1 GHAIFAGNTGTLQLD
16 QSAAFSGT
24 VSDFGG
30 QDQLDLRDIG
40 FGSATTVGF
49 SANSSGTG
57 GTLSVSDGTHM
68 AQIALLGQYAANSFV
83 AAGDSHG
90 GTLITEPAAAV
101 MQAQLTQ
108 PHA

>member
-1 GHAIFAGNTGTLQLD
+1 
-16 QSAAFSGT
+16 S
-24 VSDFGG
+24 
-30 QDQLDLRDIG
+30 
-40 FGSATTVGF
+40 F

-83 AAGDSHG
+83 ATGDGHG
-90 GTLITEPAAAV
+90 GTLITEPAAVA